1 MNETPLTLVDC
12 ACEGCERPIFLL
24 SDHVGMKLCIN
35 CAADYEAHIHEIDVF
50 TALDVEGI
58 EDYPWK

>member
-1 MNETPLTLVDC
+1 MTHMNETPLALVDC
-12 ACEGCERPIFLL
+12 TCDGCERPIFLL

-35 CAADYEAHIHEIDVF
+35 CAADYEAHIDEM
-50 TALDVEGI
+50 TLDVEGM